1 MKIKPFTPIIISLCL
16 FGIFLILPSSWFSGL
31 ITTKTLEKQRI
42 ALSDQV
48 LKGTLI
54 QDKMFRSNAFYP
66 IYGSSELE
74 KDDPFNPAILLRD
87 QTVYSQQPFLI
98 GTGGSTDLINAI
110 ELAAQYDNLKGKKM
124 AFIISPQW
132 FTNHGLTNKN
142 FDARISKTQLNHLF
156 NQKNLSPELKQR
168 YAKRL
173 LSFKNVY
180 NRNYL
185 EKMSKDNVSETD
197 HYLSS
202 FNTTQFE
209 KIEAIKSC
217 VPLSKTELTDTEPI
231 TAQEASW
238 QAIRKQAEIH
248 GAKHSQSNA
257 FKIRD
262 EYWDLIKAH
271 KRKINR
277 DYEFNAH
284 SPEFKDLELLVDT
297 MREAGADVEYISIP
311 SNGKWYDHIGVHK
324 EKRQKVYDKI
334 NHTVISRGG
343 RIYDMTDKDYE
354 PYVISD
360 AVHIGWKGWAYISE
374 HIAQHM
380 HR

>member
-156 NQKNLSPELKQR
+156 NQKN
-168 YAKRL
+168 
-173 LSFKNVY
+173 
-180 NRNYL
+180 
-185 EKMSKDNVSETD
+185 
-197 HYLSS
+197 
-202 FNTTQFE
+202 
-209 KIEAIKSC
+209 
-217 VPLSKTELTDTEPI
+217 
-231 TAQEASW
+231 
-238 QAIRKQAEIH
+238 
-248 GAKHSQSNA
+248 
-257 FKIRD
+257 
-262 EYWDLIKAH
+262 
-271 KRKINR
+271 
-277 DYEFNAH
+277 
-284 SPEFKDLELLVDT
+284 
-297 MREAGADVEYISIP
+297 
-311 SNGKWYDHIGVHK
+311 
-324 EKRQKVYDKI
+324 
-334 NHTVISRGG
+334 
-343 RIYDMTDKDYE
+343 
-354 PYVISD
+354 
-360 AVHIGWKGWAYISE
+360 
-374 HIAQHM
+374 
-380 HR
+380 